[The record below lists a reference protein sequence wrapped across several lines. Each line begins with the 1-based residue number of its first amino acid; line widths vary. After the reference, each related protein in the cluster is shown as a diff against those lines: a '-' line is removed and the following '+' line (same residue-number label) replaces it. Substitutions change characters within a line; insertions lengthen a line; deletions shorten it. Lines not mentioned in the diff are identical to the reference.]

1 MQRSLIPMR
10 LTRIPAVAA
19 VLTCLAFPPAAVAA
33 QRQPPSST
41 RTAPGQAATAVD
53 TGAPHENAEQVRN
66 RLDDL
71 LRQYP
76 GSVGRVLGLDPT
88 LIDNASYL
96 EPYPELAS
104 FLAAHPEIKHNP
116 AFFFSS
122 AETNF
127 RGAPYR
133 STPQERAIDMWD
145 HAIQGFTIGAVVLT
159 IAGMLFWLIKTM
171 IEHRRWSKLS
181 KIQTDVHNKLLD
193 RFTSNEDLLAY
204 IQTPAGRRFLES
216 APIPMD
222 SPRSISAPVGRILW
236 SAQAG
241 AVLTV
246 LGLGFEV
253 VASSAVEELV
263 GPVAA
268 MGAVVI
274 ALGIGFLVSALL
286 AYLLSRRFG
295 LMHQDAPAQDTRG

>member
-1 MQRSLIPMR
+1 MR
-10 LTRIPAVAA
+10 LTRTAAVAA
-19 VLTCLAFPPAAVAA
+19 ILTCLAFPPAAGAA
-33 QRQPPSST
+33 QRQPPST
-41 RTAPGQAATAVD
+41 RTAPGQAATAAD
-53 TGAPHENAEQVRN
+53 TGAPRENADQVRN
-66 RLDDL
+66 RLEDL

-76 GSVGRVLGLDPT
+76 GSVGRVLALDPT
-88 LIDNASYL
+88 LIDNGAYL
-96 EPYPELAS
+96 EPYPELAA
-104 FLAAHPEIKHNP
+104 FLSAHPEIRHNP
-116 AFFFSS
+116 AFFLANS
-122 AETNF
+122 EQGF

-133 STPQERAIDMWD
+133 LTPQDRALDMWS
-145 HAIQGFTIGAVVLT
+145 HAIEGFTIGAVILT
-159 IAGMLFWLIKTM
+159 IAGGLFWLIKTM
-171 IEHRRWSKLS
+171 IEHRRWSRLS

-204 IQTPAGRRFLES
+204 IQTPVGRKFLES

-253 VASSAVEELV
+253 VASSAVEELS

-274 ALGIGFLVSALL
+274 ALGIGFLVSAIL

-295 LMHQDAPAQDTRG
+295 LMHQDAPAQETRG